1 MLEITTQKKVLL
13 QAWLLMKLGKLK
25 ETISTNTD
33 KNLARRL

>member
-1 MLEITTQKKVLL
+1 MLKITTQKKVLL
-13 QAWLLMKLGKLK
+13 QAWLLMKLEKLK